1 MFPICTLATES
12 VTETKCATQ
21 IFADALLNTANTVNE
36 SDYEDIIQQWVVTTF
51 AAPDVL
57 TAVLECPEITAID
70 ETETIKFTPIIYK
83 FPTGREIIINYET
96 QPLVLKQRIQAKQ
109 KRALPTSDANPRVGA
124 GTDIWTNTDPAWYG
138 IIVTEHGSMDEF
150 VGPDKNNTISI
161 KYIHDNIDKF
171 YPHGRTCTSRSAIA
185 NDNYAINRA
194 VTKTVGLAE
203 TSGEK
208 DTNDYYIAGDINLGW
223 IMWAEVG
230 LDLALTIAT
239 FGGYTAIAGATKAT
253 NASRALKNLMSSMRA
268 LHKTDSVRD
277 WVSLTRRATQIT
289 EQINKL
295 DKKIQMTIMLQA
307 TLIWGGLCGPRLD

>member
-21 IFADALLNTANTVNE
+21 IFANALINTADTVKE

-124 GTDIWTNTDPAWYG
+124 GTAGCHAED
-138 IIVTEHGSMDEF
+138 
-150 VGPDKNNTISI
+150 
-161 KYIHDNIDKF
+161 
-171 YPHGRTCTSRSAIA
+171 
-185 NDNYAINRA
+185 
-194 VTKTVGLAE
+194 VTKTVQNQAAQADRDAFVIFFHREYLLSETYGFDCITGLNRAQGYSADFADF
-203 TSGEK
+203 SGGTFQRKE
-208 DTNDYYIAGDINLGW
+208 N
-223 IMWAEVG
+223 
-230 LDLALTIAT
+230 AL
-239 FGGYTAIAGATKAT
+239 
-253 NASRALKNLMSSMRA
+253 
-268 LHKTDSVRD
+268 
-277 WVSLTRRATQIT
+277 
-289 EQINKL
+289 
-295 DKKIQMTIMLQA
+295 
-307 TLIWGGLCGPRLD
+307 